1 MPGESVNSISG
12 RVRDLA
18 AVDLPVMPETAAELR
33 RLLDLEVTRNPNL
46 QDILIH
52 DPAATI
58 ALFKRLQVARP
69 GAFEQVSEIAHA
81 VSMIGM
87 DSVRELLGALPQL
100 PEYEHAPRKPA
111 TPALAYS
118 QAAHAAL
125 YADALAARVGLNGG
139 QSLPTAALLQ
149 NPAMLALW
157 AVEPESAQR
166 ASYALRDGVPA
177 ELAFG
182 AELGVPLSLANQ
194 RLADAWAFPRLA
206 RQAMGT
212 DEVAGK
218 TLQVVRLAGVMA
230 ESTAAGWGNRNENP
244 VTEKLAD
251 FLRIEPAHATQWMH
265 RLSTDAARTL
275 KRFDYPLPGFE
286 LMWLPDEDDDD
297 HDMPEMRFF
306 RAKKVEQP
314 AQKLDLNGMMAELM
328 RQIRHDTGAH
338 RVMFAML
345 NAERTH
351 LRTRLALGGNAKDGL
366 RSLNLPMAHSN
377 LFIALMAKSQSVW
390 INPANRSRYRNY
402 LPPALTRLLDDSGGY
417 VMSIFIHDK
426 PLGLVYAD
434 QGTLSEDGYRRFRAL
449 CTDVARTLGANRR
462 PNSAA

>member
-1 MPGESVNSISG
+1 MRGEPVHSLSD

-33 RLLDLEVTRNPNL
+33 RLLELEVTRNPNL
-46 QDILIH
+46 QDVLIH

-87 DSVRELLGALPQL
+87 DSVRELLGALPEL
-100 PEYEHAPRKPA
+100 PAYEHAPRKPA

-118 QAAHAAL
+118 QAAHAAV
-125 YADALAARVGLNGG
+125 YADALAGHARLNGG
-139 QSLPTAALLQ
+139 QALPTAALLQ

-157 AVEPESAQR
+157 AIEPESAQR

-182 AELGVPLSLANQ
+182 AELGVPLSLAN
-194 RLADAWAFPRLA
+194 RGLAEAWAFPRLA
-206 RQAMGT
+206 RQAMSA
-212 DEVAGK
+212 DESTGRQ
-218 TLQVVRLAGVMA
+218 LQVVRLAGALA
-230 ESTAAGWGNRNENP
+230 ECTAAGWGNRNEHP
-244 VTEKLAD
+244 VTAQLGD
-251 FLRIEPAHATQWMH
+251 FLRMEPDRATQWMH

-286 LMWLPDEDDDD
+286 LMWLPDEDDSEE
-297 HDMPEMRFF
+297 DMAEMRFF
-306 RAKKVEQP
+306 REKQVEQP
-314 AQKLDLNGMMAELM
+314 AGKPDLNGMMAALM
-328 RQIRHDTGAH
+328 RQIRQDTGAR
-338 RVMFAML
+338 RVVFAML
-345 NAERTH
+345 NAEKSH

-366 RSLNLPMAHSN
+366 RGLNLPMARSN

-390 INPANRSRYRNY
+390 INPTNRAKYGNY
-402 LPPALTRLLDDSGGY
+402 LPADLARLLDESGGY
-417 VMSIFIHDK
+417 VMSIFIRDK

-434 QGTLSEDGYRRFRAL
+434 QGDLSDDGYRRFRAL
-449 CTDVARTLGANRR
+449 CTEVARTLGGNR
-462 PNSAA
+462 

>member
-1 MPGESVNSISG
+1 MPGESNYSLNG

-33 RLLDLEVTRNPNL
+33 RLLELEVTRNPNL

-58 ALFKRLQVARP
+58 ALFKRLEVARP

-87 DSVRELLGALPQL
+87 DSVRELLGALPEL

-111 TPALAYS
+111 TPAMAYS

-125 YADALAARVGLNGG
+125 YAQALAGRVGLNGG

-212 DEVAGK
+212 DEVTGK
-218 TLQVVRLAGVMA
+218 SLQVVRLAGVMA

-244 VTEKLAD
+244 VTEQLAG
-251 FLRIEPAHATQWMH
+251 FLRMEPEHVTQWMH

-286 LMWLPDEDDDD
+286 LMWLPDDDDD
-297 HDMPEMRFF
+297 DDDMPEMRFF
-306 RAKKVEQP
+306 REKQIEQP
-314 AQKLDLNGMMAELM
+314 AKKPDLNGMMAELM
-328 RQIRHDTGAH
+328 RQIRQDTGAQ
-338 RVMFAML
+338 RVIFAML
-345 NAERTH
+345 NTDKSH

-366 RSLNLPMAHSN
+366 RSLNLPMSRSN

-390 INPANRSRYRNY
+390 ITAANRPKYRNY
-402 LPPALTRLLDDSGGY
+402 LPVELARLMDSSGGY
-417 VMSIFIHDK
+417 VMSILIHDT

-434 QGTLSEDGYRRFRAL
+434 QGELSDEGYRRFRAL
-449 CTDVARTLGANRR
+449 CTDVARTLGGNRN
-462 PNSAA
+462 PNTAA